1 MFSREI
7 KLIGEEKFSILQNSK
22 VAVIGVGGVGGYVV
36 EALVRAGI
44 GNITI
49 VDGDKVEESNINRQL
64 IATTKTVGQ
73 YKVDAWKD
81 RINEINPN
89 CKVLTFPQFYTKEN
103 PIDFSDYDFVVDA
116 IDSRQDKIEL
126 IINTQNAGVNILS
139 AMGAGSRIEGTDFE
153 IIDLYKTANDGL
165 AKKLRHDLKRLGV
178 KKLDVCCAIL
188 ASIKTEGTVGSMSYV
203 PALEG
208 AKMASYVVNKLL
220 TQKDF

>member
-44 GNITI
+44 GYITI
-49 VDGDKVEESNINRQL
+49 VDGDKIEESNINRQL
-64 IATTKTVGQ
+64 IATTKTVGE
-73 YKVDAWKD
+73 YKVDAWKN

-89 CKVLTFPQFYTKEN
+89 CKVQTFAQFYTKDN
-103 PIDFSDYDFVVDA
+103 IIDFSDYDFVVDA

-126 IINTQNAGVNILS
+126 IINTLNSGVNILS
-139 AMGAGSRIEGTDFE
+139 AMGAGSRIEGADFE
-153 IIDLYKTANDGL
+153 ITDLYKTANDGL
-165 AKKLRHDLKRLGV
+165 AKKLRHDLKKLGV
-178 KKLDVCCAIL
+178 KKLDVCCAKL